1 MILNHSKTD
10 LVNLEEEIDIN
21 RLYIE
26 LEQMRFNKAFEFVLN
41 KSSQIDYDC
50 IYVPSMLLQPFI
62 ENAIWHGLMHKKE
75 LGLLSIDIYKR
86 DTETIAI
93 DIEDNGIGRQKA
105 ALLKSKSATE
115 KKSYGTEITFERISL
130 FNKRGY
136 EWQISFETADLYN
149 DLQEAS
155 GTKVSILLKPKP

>member
-1 MILNHSKTD
+1 
-10 LVNLEEEIDIN
+10 
-21 RLYIE
+21 
-26 LEQMRFNKAFEFVLN
+26 
-41 KSSQIDYDC
+41 
-50 IYVPSMLLQPFI
+50 
-62 ENAIWHGLMHKKE
+62 MHKKE